1 MAIRIWLFGGL
12 LLFAVSTSRTS
23 RYNRTWVLVHLDI
36 FLNIEAVT
44 IQIWLIGG
52 LLLLAVSTSR
62 YNRTRVLVHLDILF
76 YI

>member
-1 MAIRIWLFGGL
+1 MGENKKAAYG
-12 LLFAVSTSRTS
+12 RT
-23 RYNRTWVLVHLDI
+23 YDNVLI
-36 FLNIEAVT
+36 FLHIETVT

-62 YNRTRVLVHLDILF
+62 YNRTRVLVHVHIFF